1 MSVIRKIVLGNGTEF
16 NIENNISEN
25 ELLYKGLYTKG
36 ISLTIVGSDL
46 SAVHNAFSNSSNL
59 NTINEITSV
68 KIYFHLIP
76 IKSVP

>member
-36 ISLTIVGSDL
+36 ISLTYCR
-46 SAVHNAFSNSSNL
+46 F
-59 NTINEITSV
+59 
-68 KIYFHLIP
+68 
-76 IKSVP
+76 